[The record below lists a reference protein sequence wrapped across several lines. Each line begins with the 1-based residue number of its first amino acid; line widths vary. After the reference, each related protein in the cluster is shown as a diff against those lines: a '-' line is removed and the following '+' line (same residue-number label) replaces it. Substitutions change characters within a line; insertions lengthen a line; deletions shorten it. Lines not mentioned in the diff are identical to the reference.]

1 MADPDFSAAAGS
13 QLVSTTA
20 IGPFSWRWP
29 EGIES
34 YERGWLAIA
43 DLDGREL
50 HVRHGIGRRDA
61 FGRSRLRS
69 VTWVEGEVAVEGVEA
84 DDFTESA
91 SLLSLIKVTKKHL
104 RPTDPVPPEYDSFSI
119 AVFSDEVVGPHS
131 FGSLAVK
138 IRLDDVE
145 GWTRHALLRSA
156 AWGRLSTGHRER
168 ASLPPATAL
177 GPAPAATSFESPGD
191 QQMAIAA
198 ALLEFG
204 SHHTSAEKA
213 IAVDFTANPDAN
225 DLVRTDPFAFLC
237 AVIFDQNVPA
247 ERAWLAPF
255 LLKERLGYL
264 DPGSIAATDGAVR
277 AAIQQEPKLHRYVD
291 KMPGW
296 IVRAAQRVLE
306 RYGGDAS
313 TIWSDNPAADVLQ
326 KRFDDFVGIGQ
337 KKAAMAVEI
346 LERDLGVPVRNMER
360 SDIAYDVHIRRVFL
374 RARLADRDDRDLM
387 IASACHLNP
396 ARPGALDLPTWLIG
410 KGWCHPGV
418 PDCATCPL
426 TEVCP
431 KEIERAAHVT
441 ST

>member
-1 MADPDFSAAAGS
+1 MADPDLSAAAHLR
-13 QLVSTTA
+13 LVSTTA
-20 IGPFSWRWP
+20 IGAFSWRWP

-43 DLDGREL
+43 DLGGREL
-50 HVRHGIGRRDA
+50 HIRHGIGRRDA

-69 VTWVEGEVAVEGVEA
+69 VTWVEGDVAVEGVEA
-84 DDFTESA
+84 DDFSRSE
-91 SLLSLIKVTKKHL
+91 SLLSLIKITKKHV
-104 RPTDPVPPEYDSFSI
+104 RPGDPLPPGYESFPI
-119 AVFSDEVVGPHS
+119 AVFADEVSGPHS

-138 IRLDDVE
+138 LRLDDVE

-156 AWGRLSTGHRER
+156 AWGRLSVARR
-168 ASLPPATAL
+168 DRPSLPSPSAPGPLPAS
-177 GPAPAATSFESPGD
+177 TSFDTPGD
-191 QQMAIAA
+191 QQVAVAA

-204 SHHTSAEKA
+204 TRHSSSEKA
-213 IAVDFTANPDAN
+213 IAVDFTANSAAN

-264 DPGSIAATDGAVR
+264 DPASIAAADGAVR
-277 AAIQQEPKLHRYVD
+277 AAIQQEPKLHRYVN

-296 IVRAAQRVLE
+296 IVRAAQRVVD
-306 RYGGDAS
+306 RYDGDAS

-326 KRFDDFVGIGQ
+326 KRFDDFVGIAQ

-346 LERDLGVPVRNMER
+346 LERDLGVPVRNLER

-374 RARLADRDDRDLM
+374 RARLADRDDRDVM
-387 IASACHLNP
+387 IAAARQLHP
-396 ARPGALDLPTWLIG
+396 ERPGALDLPTWLIG
-410 KGWCHPGV
+410 RGWCHPGV

-426 TEVCP
+426 TQVCP
-431 KEIERAAHVT
+431 KEVERAAHVT